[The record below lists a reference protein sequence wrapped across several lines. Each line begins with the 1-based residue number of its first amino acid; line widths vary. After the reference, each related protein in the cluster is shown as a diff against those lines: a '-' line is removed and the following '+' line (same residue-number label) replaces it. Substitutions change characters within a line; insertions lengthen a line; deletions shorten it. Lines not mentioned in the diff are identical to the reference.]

1 MEEPTLALVCLCL
14 HQHEPRAP
22 SVRFRQAAHQI
33 EHHGEVPVE
42 LEPLPPLGH
51 AAVVVPG
58 HPSSPNLLQS
68 KRDDEGFNLVEAA
81 RDLAHGNTPEMV
93 AAAQDLVTGGQI
105 PASRRGT

>member
-1 MEEPTLALVCLCL
+1 
-14 HQHEPRAP
+14 
-22 SVRFRQAAHQI
+22 
-33 EHHGEVPVE
+33 
-42 LEPLPPLGH
+42 
-51 AAVVVPG
+51 
-58 HPSSPNLLQS
+58 LLQS